1 MEKKLKGKKVAIL
14 VADGFEQVELTE
26 PKKALE
32 EAGAITEIVSPAE
45 NGQQLGDGRVDER
58 TERDRNGDRRF
69 SGFSRAACRPVAHG
83 REWSREFEGRQ
94 RPFPGD
100 V

>member
-32 EAGAITEIVSPAE
+32 EAGAITESVAPAATE
-45 NGQQLGDGRVDER
+45 VQGWTHDEKADTFTVD
-58 TERDRNGDRRF
+58 
-69 SGFSRAACRPVAHG
+69 RP
-83 REWSREFEGRQ
+83 
-94 RPFPGD
+94 
-100 V
+100 